1 MLKSI
6 LLNYFESYYYYNSIY
21 YYYYDYSFDYLVNY
35 FLPSFS
41 NLLIIRIIFILFFSS
56 IHLIRL
62 TASYLVT
69 FGLLNS
75 GYYSLCSDYTF
86 DFELFVYYY
95 LNIEVDFEYID
106 IADANFDFVSDHL
119 YFLLD

>member
-21 YYYYDYSFDYLVNY
+21 YCYYYSFDSLAHY
-35 FLPSFS
+35 FLLSFS
-41 NLLIIRIIFILFFSS
+41 TLLIIRIIFILFFSS

-62 TASYLVT
+62 IVSYLVK

-75 GYYSLCSDYTF
+75 GYYSLCFDYTF

-106 IADANFDFVSDHL
+106 IADANFEFVSDHL